1 MLFKLTW
8 PSPSSR
14 FLPHAITFLQRLWP
28 CRWWLVLSLVRP
40 VYSPFLVNELLVCLL
55 PLLLLLLLILL
66 VMVDAIV
73 FSLCSVVPFCCCV
86 FLLLFPRALLYGL
99 VAVVVHS
106 SVSFSLYVY
115 SPPSI
120 YIFFLVSFSFFWCFF
135 CLASLF
141 FNFTL

>member
-86 FLLLFPRALLYGL
+86 FYYYFLVRYYMVSLLLSCIRAFHFLSMSILHPLYI
-99 VAVVVHS
+99 
-106 SVSFSLYVY
+106 F
-115 SPPSI
+115 
-120 YIFFLVSFSFFWCFF
+120 FFLVSFSFFWCFF